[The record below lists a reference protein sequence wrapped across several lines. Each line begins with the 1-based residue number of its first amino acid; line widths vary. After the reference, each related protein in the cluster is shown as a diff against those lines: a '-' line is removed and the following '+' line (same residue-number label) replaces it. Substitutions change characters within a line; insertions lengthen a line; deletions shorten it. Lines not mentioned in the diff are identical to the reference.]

1 MIIRA
6 DRATI
11 VCGWRQADRFAIIAE
26 GHSRPSRQDYRHYL
40 SMARGETGELDTNLR
55 AIAEDYPHVVR
66 ETDVAL
72 ALVDEISRML
82 MAMIKKLQ

>member
-1 MIIRA
+1 LFA
-6 DRATI
+6 DGGKRT
-11 VCGWRQADRFAIIAE
+11 
-26 GHSRPSRQDYRHYL
+26 
-40 SMARGETGELDTNLR
+40 DTQSSPKV
-55 AIAEDYPHVVR
+55 IDYPHVVR